1 MHRKTE
7 EREKKQSP
15 LEQAAAFIVD
25 KRKAFYLFYIGLAIF
40 CVVANGWVEVNDDLT
55 SYLPDTTETR
65 QGLDTMEAEF
75 TTFGTNR
82 IMVDNIDYAR
92 ASLLEQRLEALEG
105 VKSVEFDDTEDH
117 FELIGVTQAV
127 ADFALSHSHVQ
138 LDLERLPFT
147 ECADRVIYGELDLAF
162 LILRHRERLPPDLI
176 SRPVYRSRL
185 VMVVWEDC
193 PAQTCEEA
201 IRSLD
206 LLLVQAKPRGNS
218 RILKALEDM
227 GLEPNI
233 RRVDSITSGFV
244 YTQMGAGIM
253 LLSETYYNNHRYPG
267 LRAIQVDSDA
277 AWITHEVVWNR
288 GTQNPSVQLLLDS
301 LPQA

>member
-1 MHRKTE
+1 M
-7 EREKKQSP
+7 
-15 LEQAAAFIVD
+15 
-25 KRKAFYLFYIGLAIF
+25 
-40 CVVANGWVEVNDDLT
+40 
-55 SYLPDTTETR
+55 
-65 QGLDTMEAEF
+65 
-75 TTFGTNR
+75 
-82 IMVDNIDYAR
+82 
-92 ASLLEQRLEALEG
+92 
-105 VKSVEFDDTEDH
+105 
-117 FELIGVTQAV
+117 
-127 ADFALSHSHVQ
+127 
-138 LDLERLPFT
+138 
-147 ECADRVIYGELDLAF
+147 
-162 LILRHRERLPPDLI
+162 
-176 SRPVYRSRL
+176 
-185 VMVVWEDC
+185 
-193 PAQTCEEA
+193 
-201 IRSLD
+201 SLD

>member
-1 MHRKTE
+1 MELKQLRYFLQVAE
-7 EREKKQSP
+7 YLNFSRAAEQLYISQPALSYQIAELERE
-15 LEQAAAFIVD
+15 LGVELFVRD
-25 KRKAFYLFYIGLAIF
+25 RRKVYLTPAGKA
-40 CVVANGWVEVNDDLT
+40 
-55 SYLPDTTETR
+55 
-65 QGLDTMEAEF
+65 
-75 TTFGTNR
+75 
-82 IMVDNIDYAR
+82 
-92 ASLLEQRLEALEG
+92 LLEPARELLSRAEG
-105 VKSVEFDDTEDH
+105 LPQVARQSSGGPGGHLRIAYDDTEDH

-185 VMVVWEDC
+185 VMVVREDC

>member
-1 MHRKTE
+1 MTQETRTE
-7 EREKKQSP
+7 SP
-15 LEQAAAFIVD
+15 MTKVARFIVD
-25 KRKAFYLFYIGLAIF
+25 KRKAFYLVFLAAVLFSAASINK
-40 CVVANGWVEVNDDLT
+40 VQINNDIT
-55 SYLPDTTETR
+55 SYLPAQTETR
-65 QGLDTMEAEF
+65 RGLTIMEEEF
-75 TTFGTNR
+75 ITLGTAN
-82 IMVDNIDYAR
+82 IMVSNVTYETALDL
-92 ASLLEQRLEALEG
+92 SEQIAKVSG
-105 VKSVEFDDTEDH
+105 VSQVEFDDTEDH

-185 VMVVWEDC
+185 VMVVREDC